1 MIKRLSQEGTKEWV
15 CYIQLENPLTDYS
28 SLVEIKNTV
37 LNKMKCPSGETTDI
51 VEKLS
56 ISRWRLMLGDDVT
69 DLGPLVS
76 VGWWWDDRTAEAGR
90 DSNQPQ

>member
-1 MIKRLSQEGTKEWV
+1 
-15 CYIQLENPLTDYS
+15 
-28 SLVEIKNTV
+28 
-37 LNKMKCPSGETTDI
+37 MKCPSGETTDI

-56 ISRWRLMLGDDVT
+56 ITRWRLMLGDMT